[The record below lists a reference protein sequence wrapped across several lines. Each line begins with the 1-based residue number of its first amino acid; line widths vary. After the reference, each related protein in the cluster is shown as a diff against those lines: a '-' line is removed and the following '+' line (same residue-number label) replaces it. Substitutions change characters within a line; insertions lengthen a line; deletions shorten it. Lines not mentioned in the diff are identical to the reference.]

1 MSFSQDLAALQQ
13 SGTLNQMFAA
23 ENAANSRYKDL
34 ANLEKLWLDNAMTTQ
49 KAPDELAKSQWEGA
63 QARGRLE
70 DPNHLKA
77 LLAGEKG
84 DYDVKALAGAQ
95 ANIQNTPELLRMFGQ
110 FKEAGYQDAIRKNE
124 IDTILHKFRRDA
136 APYEGQMT
144 VDKARGGASV
154 MGNQAGILTGKD
166 QYGQS
171 ISEPVLANM
180 RKNYGNQV
188 GIQGYT
194 PEHWS
199 KAAIEDIKGRWD
211 LQKANIMASAQRDA
225 ASTGGK
231 AAWAQAM
238 GPATQLITQTQN
250 ALAKLNSNEMDE
262 QLAGMIATRGLK
274 PGTPE
279 FEAALKTEKDN
290 LRVELNKQLTE
301 GTKFLQD
308 IRTASGLGGSNPAQP
323 QVGSQGGQQAQF
335 TYVPGQGLVP
345 ANK

>member
-1 MSFSQDLAALQQ
+1 MAMAFDSGSWKPRYDYSAFLSGQQ
-13 SGTLNQMFAA
+13 NAMA
-23 ENAANSRYKDL
+23 EQQAEEDITKSIL
-34 ANLEKLWLDNAMTTQ
+34 ANLEQYTMMPGKFERQGLENLGMGYDNKT
-49 KAPDELAKSQWEGA
+49 
-63 QARGRLE
+63 
-70 DPNHLKA
+70 
-77 LLAGEKG
+77 
-84 DYDVKALAGAQ
+84 KALAAAQ
-95 ANIQNTPELLRMFGQ
+95 ADMQNNPEALKMFLQ
-110 FKEAGYQDAIRKNE
+110 SKQAEQQKAIREDELSKLLQPFK
-124 IDTILHKFRRDA
+124 IQA
-136 APYEGQMT
+136 APFEGQAT
-144 VDKARGGASV
+144 VDKARGNAAV
-154 MGNQAGILTGKD
+154 VGNQAGILTGTD
-166 QYGQS
+166 QSGNQ
-171 ISEPVLANM
+171 IPAPVLSNM
-180 RKNYGNQV
+180 RKGYKEQV
-188 GIQGYT
+188 ATQGYT

-199 KAAIEDIKGRWD
+199 KATIEDIKGEWD
-211 LQKANIMASAQRDA
+211 LKKANIMASAQRDA